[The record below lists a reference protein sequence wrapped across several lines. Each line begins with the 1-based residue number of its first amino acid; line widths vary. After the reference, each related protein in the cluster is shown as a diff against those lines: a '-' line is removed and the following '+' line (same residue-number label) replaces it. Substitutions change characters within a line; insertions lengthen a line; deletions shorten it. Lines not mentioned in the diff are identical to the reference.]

1 MAAKKSAVSCSVE
14 QAMARLRKRAKK
26 SVRDGMTRFGIPN
39 DRAIGVAVG
48 DIRQI
53 AKAIGRDHA
62 LALSLFE
69 EQCYEA
75 RMLACFVGD
84 PVVLTTRQMDAW
96 RSRFDNWAIC
106 DTACFHLFDK
116 SPLAWGRVAAWSKRK
131 DEFGKRAAFALLASL
146 ALHDKKADAALFVAE
161 LPRIRA
167 AANDDRNFVKKAVS
181 WALRGIG
188 KRGGECLRHARALA
202 NELADS
208 DDATERWVG
217 KDALREFAKA

>member
-1 MAAKKSAVSCSVE
+1 MAAKKSAVSCSVVE
-14 QAMARLRKRAKK
+14 AMARLRKRAKK

-53 AKAIGRDHA
+53 AKTIGRDHA

-69 EQCYEA
+69 EDCYEA
-75 RMLACFVGD
+75 RMLACFVGE
-84 PVVLTTRQMDAW
+84 PSLLTVRQMDAW
-96 RSRFDNWAIC
+96 RSTFDSWSIC
-106 DTACFHLFDK
+106 DTACFHFFDK

-146 ALHDKKADAALFVAE
+146 ALHDKKADASLFVAE

-167 AANDDRNFVKKAVS
+167 AASDNRNFVKKAVS

-202 NELADS
+202 NELAES

-217 KDALREFAKA
+217 KDALRDFAKA

>member
-53 AKAIGRDHA
+53 AKSIGRDHA

>member
-1 MAAKKSAVSCSVE
+1 MAAKKSAVSCTLE
-14 QAMARLRKRAKK
+14 DALARLQKRAKK
-26 SVRDGMTRFGIPN
+26 SVRDGMVRFGIPN

-48 DIRQI
+48 DIRAI
-53 AKAIGRDHA
+53 AKSIGRDHA

-69 EQCYEA
+69 EECYEA

-84 PVVLTTRQMDAW
+84 PAALTTRQMDAW

-131 DEFGKRAAFALLASL
+131 DEFGKRAAFALLAPL
-146 ALHDKKADAALFVAE
+146 ALHDKTADASMFVAE

-167 AANDDRNFVKKAVS
+167 AADDGRNFVKKAVS

-202 NELADS
+202 TELAGS
-208 DDATERWVG
+208 GDAVERWVG
-217 KDALREFAKA
+217 KDALRDFAKD

>member
-1 MAAKKSAVSCSVE
+1 MAAKKSAVSCTLE
-14 QAMARLRKRAKK
+14 DALARLHKRAKK
-26 SVRDGMTRFGIPN
+26 SVRDGMVRFGIPS

-48 DIRQI
+48 DIRAV

-62 LALSLFE
+62 LALSLSE
-69 EQCYEA
+69 HDCYEA
-75 RMLACFVGD
+75 RMLACFVGE
-84 PVVLTTRQMDAW
+84 PAALTVRQMDAW

-146 ALHDKKADAALFVAE
+146 ALHDKRAEAAFFVAE

-167 AANDDRNFVKKAVS
+167 AANDSRNFVKKAVS

-202 NELADS
+202 AELAAS
-208 DDATERWVG
+208 DVSAERWVG
-217 KDALREFAKA
+217 KDALRDFAKA